1 MAPSTPSIRSFSF
14 RVTMVPV
21 ERPGSDIASLLET
34 DLATLY
40 GIEVRA
46 PNQAVKSNFD
56 LFPPDSMFELV
67 QEEAAALRSQ
77 SVTSNTKGG
86 SVDEFLAAVQSW
98 RTDDLAAW
106 PRPVCLFRRRLWFP

>member
-1 MAPSTPSIRSFSF
+1 MAPPTASIRSFSF
-14 RVTMVPV
+14 GVTMVPV
-21 ERPGSDIASLLET
+21 ERPGSDIASLVDT

-46 PNQAVKSNFD
+46 PNQAVKRNFV

-77 SVTSNTKGG
+77 SVTSNAKGG
-86 SVDEFLAAVQSW
+86 SADEFLAAVQSW
-98 RTDDLAAW
+98 KTDDLAAW
-106 PRPVCLFRRRLWFP
+106 PRPVRLFRRRPSFP